1 MMGEQGQLHK
11 GPSRLRWQC
20 TQVPLIIRHPDV
32 DAFGGSVVESFVQHQ
47 DLMPTLLGLTGID
60 APDRCLGEDLRP
72 YVTGETDG
80 GREHVVT
87 AFGNY
92 ASVRSRNWNYQT
104 PWVKE
109 SPAAEGS
116 RSALSPPELYD
127 LNADP
132 DELKNVVNEHP
143 EVAAEYRDLLAA
155 HIEETRPVTG
165 GSLDVGE
172 AALSHVPLFDQSR
185 L

>member
-1 MMGEQGQLHK
+1 VG
-11 GPSRLRWQC
+11 
-20 TQVPLIIRHPDV
+20 
-32 DAFGGSVVESFVQHQ
+32 AFVQHQ
-47 DLMPTLLGLTGID
+47 DLMPTLLGLMGID
-60 APDRCLGEDLRP
+60 APDRCLGEDLWP

-109 SPAAEGS
+109 NPTVEGS

-132 DELKNVVNEHP
+132 DELKNVVDDRP
-143 EVAAEYRDLLAA
+143 DVAAEYHDLLTAY
-155 HIEETRPVTG
+155 IEENRTVTG
-165 GSLDVGE
+165 GSLEVGE